1 MMFLSNE
8 WIMWVAEEYSI
19 LLSAVPVL
27 LGVLVKILAIMH
39 PDVERDDI
47 LGFLR
52 ALGRRK

>member
-1 MMFLSNE
+1 MLFLSND

-19 LLSAVPVL
+19 VISAVPVI
-27 LGVLVKILAIMH
+27 LGFLVKILAIMH

>member
-8 WIMWVAEEYSI
+8 WIMWVAEEYSMLLGAMPVILGI
-19 LLSAVPVL
+19 LLKL
-27 LGVLVKILAIMH
+27 LAIMH